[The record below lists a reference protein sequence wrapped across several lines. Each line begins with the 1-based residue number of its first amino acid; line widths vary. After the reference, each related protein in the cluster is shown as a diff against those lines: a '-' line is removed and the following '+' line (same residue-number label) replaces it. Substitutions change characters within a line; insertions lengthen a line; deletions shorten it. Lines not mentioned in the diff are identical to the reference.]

1 MLVRT
6 LYFYLPELC
15 SVFITSKAVNA
26 AARARRRRS
35 VFFHSAE
42 VFQIGNRAAVMACL
56 KTKNFFESGSSN
68 QFEWVLALYDEVLRL
83 KAEAKSQKPENVIKL
98 DKW

>member
-1 MLVRT
+1 
-6 LYFYLPELC
+6 
-15 SVFITSKAVNA
+15 
-26 AARARRRRS
+26 
-35 VFFHSAE
+35 
-42 VFQIGNRAAVMACL
+42 MACL

>member
-1 MLVRT
+1 M
-6 LYFYLPELC
+6 F
-15 SVFITSKAVNA
+15 SVHNKQIRERSSSKSKKKKE
-26 AARARRRRS
+26 R
-35 VFFHSAE
+35 FFHSAE